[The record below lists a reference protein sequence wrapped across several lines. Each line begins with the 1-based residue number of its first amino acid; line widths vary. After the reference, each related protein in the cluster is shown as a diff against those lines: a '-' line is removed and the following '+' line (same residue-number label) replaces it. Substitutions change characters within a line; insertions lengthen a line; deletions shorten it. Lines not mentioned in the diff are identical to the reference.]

1 MSKYSDLIKEARKAD
16 NQPSGK
22 PENQES
28 GMPDEKEPE
37 VNLSIRVP
45 KALRRHWVAEAKR
58 QDTTLTAVIIEALK
72 EKFGEPA

>member
-1 MSKYSDLIKEARKAD
+1 MSKYSDLIKEARKVD
-16 NQPSGK
+16 SQPPGQ
-22 PENQES
+22 PENQKS